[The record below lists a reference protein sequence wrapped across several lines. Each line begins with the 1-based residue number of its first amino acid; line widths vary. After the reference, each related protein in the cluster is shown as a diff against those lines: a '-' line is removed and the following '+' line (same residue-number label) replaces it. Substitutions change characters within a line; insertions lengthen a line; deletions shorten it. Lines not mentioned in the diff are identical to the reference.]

1 MTELPKTYDKSREGE
16 IYARWMQNGY
26 FKAVPNPNKKPY
38 TIMMPPPNITS
49 QLHMGHASTYSVQD
63 MLIRFKRMQGY
74 EALWL
79 PGTDHAAI
87 ATEVVVVNALAKQG
101 ITKES
106 LGREAFLEKMW
117 EWYELYGGTI
127 VHQLKTLGFSADW
140 DKLRFTM
147 DEGLSDAVLEVFV
160 RLYNSGKIYKGERLV
175 NWCVKCQTSISDAE
189 VEHEDKEALLY
200 HFKYQIASH
209 CEEHSDEAIQKSH
222 DEGATPADFIS
233 FATTRP
239 ETMLGDTAIAVNPED
254 ERFVHLVGKFAIV
267 PFVNRKIPIV
277 ADSYVDPEYGTGVVK
292 ITPAHDPNDFEVG
305 ERHNLPRVNIMNDDG
320 TINENGAHYN
330 GLTRED
336 ARKKIIAEMTELGLF
351 VRTVDLSNSV
361 GEHDRCGTII
371 EPLLKLQWFVKMDE
385 LAKPALEAFT
395 SGKLRFNR
403 DRYGKIYK
411 HWLDNIRDWCIS
423 RQLWWGHRIPAY
435 YCPQGHITVSK
446 QAPAACSTCGDT
458 SLKQDEDVLDT
469 WFSSALWPFS
479 TLGWPEK
486 TPELDYFYPGDV
498 LVTAREII
506 FTWVVR
512 MMFMG
517 IEYMGEAPFT
527 DVVISGIVL
536 DDQGRKM
543 SKSLGNGVDPL
554 EIIESY
560 GADVLR
566 LMTIIG
572 NAIDSDKRFF
582 YERLDPARNFLNKLW
597 NATRFVLMNLEDSE
611 QSAATN
617 QPVIAGMT
625 RNLHENDC
633 NPSLRCTKSDKPS
646 LETCSMKIPGQAR
659 NDEGCALQTE
669 DLWILSHLNSL
680 VKDVTEKLEEH
691 EIGLATQKIVDFAW
705 DEFCDWYVEIV
716 KPRLY
721 AKDGDT
727 EAKASRAAAQSTLRH
742 VLITIVKLLHP
753 ITPFITEDLFLAL
766 QEKAAAPL
774 PEGSVGGLCPSERR
788 GLGQSPIGDEN
799 TIMLSQWPEYD
810 ISLHNPA
817 AEKDIERVKEAVRAI
832 RAIRTDKQVPPS
844 QKIAVIVQPVDTNAN
859 ELFENSKAFLGALSG
874 AATVEVVCASS
885 VAPAGAV
892 SVVVSGATIYL
903 PMDSLV
909 DSAKEK
915 ARLTKEKQK
924 LEQEISRIDGK
935 LSNEGFMSKAP
946 DNLIAA
952 EREKRE
958 NFTTMLAKVE
968 TELAGL

>member
-49 QLHMGHASTYSVQD
+49 QLHMGHALNNGIQD

-74 EALWL
+74 EALWM

-87 ATEVVVVNALAKQG
+87 ATEVVVVNALAKEG

-106 LGREAFLEKMW
+106 LGREAFLDKMW
-117 EWYELYGGTI
+117 EWYDLYGGTI
-127 VHQLKTLGFSADW
+127 VRQLKTLGCSADW

-147 DEGLSDAVLEVFV
+147 DDGLSDAVLEVFV
-160 RLYNSGKIYKGERLV
+160 RLYNSDKIYKGERLV

-189 VEHEDKEALLY
+189 VDHEDKDALLY
-200 HFKYQIASH
+200 HFRYLI
-209 CEEHSDEAIQKSH
+209 EW
-222 DEGATPADFIS
+222 GAGVTPADCYIE

-239 ETMLGDTAIAVNPED
+239 ETMLGDTAIAVSPKD
-254 ERFVHLVGKFAIV
+254 DRYAHLVGKYAIV
-267 PFVNRKIPIV
+267 PFVNRKIPII

-320 TINENGAHYN
+320 TINENGAHYC

-336 ARKKIIAEMTELGLF
+336 ARTKIIAEMTELGLF
-351 VRTVDLSNSV
+351 VKTVDLSHSV
-361 GEHDRCGTII
+361 GKHDRCKTVI

-385 LAKPALEAFT
+385 LAKPALKAYET
-395 SGKLRFNR
+395 GKLRFNR
-403 DRYGKIYK
+403 DRFGKIYK

-435 YCPQGHITVSK
+435 YCPQGHITVCK
-446 QAPAACSTCGDT
+446 ETPATCSTCGST

-479 TLGWPEK
+479 TLGWPKK

-517 IEYMGEAPFT
+517 IEYMGDIPFT
-527 DVVISGIVL
+527 DVFINGIVR

-543 SKSLGNGVDPL
+543 SKSLGNGIDPL
-554 EIIESY
+554 EIIDEY
-560 GADVLR
+560 GADALR
-566 LMTIIG
+566 LMLVSG
-572 NAIDSDKRFF
+572 NAIDNDTRFF

-597 NATRFVLMNLEDSE
+597 NATRFVLMNLDDTNK
-611 QSAATN
+611 AAT
-617 QPVIAGMT
+617 PLPKGEARGSVGGLCPPEW
-625 RNLHENDC
+625 RGL
-633 NPSLRCTKSDKPS
+633 
-646 LETCSMKIPGQAR
+646 GQLPI
-659 NDEGCALQTE
+659 EIE
-669 DLWILSHLNSL
+669 DRWILSRLNTL
-680 VKDVTEKLEEH
+680 IKEVTEKLDEH

-721 AKDGDT
+721 AKDNDT
-727 EAKASRAAAQSTLRH
+727 QTLASRAAAQSTLRH
-742 VLITIVKLLHP
+742 VLINIVKLLHP
-753 ITPFITEDLFLAL
+753 VTPFITEDLFLAL
-766 QEKAAAPL
+766 QNNEPT
-774 PEGSVGGLCPSERR
+774 V
-788 GLGQSPIGDEN
+788 
-799 TIMLSQWPEYD
+799 MLSQWPAYD
-810 ISLHNPA
+810 PTLDNPT
-817 AEKDIERVKEAVRAI
+817 AEKDIERIKEAVRGI
-832 RAIRTDKQVPPS
+832 RAIRTEKQVPPS
-844 QKIAVIVQPVDTNAN
+844 QKIAVIVQPADANAK
-859 ELFENSKAFLGALSG
+859 ELFVNSKAFLGALSG
-874 AATVEVVCASS
+874 AATVDVVDAGSLA
-885 VAPAGAV
+885 VAGAV
-892 SVVVSGATIYL
+892 SVVVFGATIYL

-958 NFTTMLAKVE
+958 NFATMLAKVE
-968 TELAGL
+968 AELAAL

>member
-16 IYARWMQNGY
+16 IYARWMQSGY
-26 FKAVPNPNKKPY
+26 FKATPNPDKKPY

-49 QLHMGHASTYSVQD
+49 QLHMGHASTYAVQD

-87 ATEVVVVNALAKQG
+87 ATEVVVVKALAKEG

-127 VHQLKTLGFSADW
+127 VRQLKTLGFSADW

-160 RLYNSGKIYKGERLV
+160 RLYNDGKIYKGERLV
-175 NWCVKCQTSISDAE
+175 NWCVKCGTSISDAE
-189 VEHEDKEALLY
+189 VEHEDKEAFLY
-200 HFKYQIASH
+200 HFKYQI
-209 CEEHSDEAIQKSH
+209 EDT
-222 DEGATPADFIS
+222 DDFIE

-239 ETMLGDTAIAVNPED
+239 ETMLGDTAIAVSPED
-254 ERFVHLVGKFAIV
+254 ERYAHLVGKFATV
-267 PFVNRKIPIV
+267 PFVNRKIPII

-330 GLTRED
+330 GLTREQ
-336 ARKKIIAEMTELGLF
+336 AREKIIAEMTDLGLF
-351 VRTVDLSNSV
+351 MKTVALSHSV
-361 GEHDRCGTII
+361 GAHDRCDTVI

-385 LAKPALEAFT
+385 LAKPALEAFE

-446 QAPAACSTCGDT
+446 EAPTACSSCGDAN
-458 SLKQDEDVLDT
+458 LRQDEDVLDT

-479 TLGWPEK
+479 TLGWPKK

-517 IEYMGEAPFT
+517 IEYMGTAPFT

-554 EIIESY
+554 EIIESH
-560 GADVLR
+560 GSDVLR
-566 LMTIIG
+566 LMMIVG

-597 NATRFVLMNLEDSE
+597 NATRFVLMNLDNSCHCEE
-611 QSAATN
+611 GFIPTK
-617 QPVIAGMT
+617 QP
-625 RNLHENDC
+625 
-633 NPSLRCTKSDKPS
+633 
-646 LETCSMKIPGQAR
+646 
-659 NDEGCALQTE
+659 TE
-669 DLWILSHLNSL
+669 DAWILSHLNTL
-680 VKDVTEKLEEH
+680 IKEVTEKLDEH

-721 AKDGDT
+721 AKDDSAET
-727 EAKASRAAAQSTLRH
+727 KASRAAAQSTLRH

-766 QEKAAAPL
+766 QSGE
-774 PEGSVGGLCPSERR
+774 
-788 GLGQSPIGDEN
+788 D
-799 TIMLSQWPEYD
+799 TIMLSQWPTYD
-810 ISLHNPA
+810 PALHNPA
-817 AEKDIERVKEAVRAI
+817 AEKDIDRIKEAVRGI
-832 RAIRTDKQVPPS
+832 RAIRTEKQVPPS
-844 QKIAVIVQPVDTNAN
+844 QKIAIIVQPADAAAKD
-859 ELFENSKAFLGALSG
+859 LFENSKAFLGALSG
-874 AATVEVVCASS
+874 AATVEVVETNSP
-885 VAPAGAV
+885 APTGAV
-892 SVVVSGATIYL
+892 SVVISGATVYL

-924 LEQEISRIDGK
+924 LEQEIARIDGK

-946 DNLIAA
+946 DNLIAV

-958 NFTTMLAKVE
+958 NFATMLAKVE
-968 TELAGL
+968 AELA